1 LFSSC
6 LDVNQEAGS
15 RYSFSV
21 DEADKTQR
29 LDAFLVLKTQD
40 LTRSR
45 VQELI
50 RSGFV
55 RVNHELTKP
64 GYRLKPG
71 DRIEVMLPP
80 LQPLCLD
87 PEPVAFEVVYEDP
100 WLIVV
105 NKPPGIVVHPA
116 PGHFTGTLVHGL
128 LLHCKDLSGVGGV
141 VRPGIVHRLD
151 KDTSG
156 LMVVAKNDAAHVALS
171 KQFKAGEV
179 TKRYVALVHGI
190 MKGQRGEIDLPI
202 SRHPVRRKEMSV
214 QPFKGRVARTLWEKT
229 EELAGLFSL
238 LCVSPKTG
246 RTHQIRVHLSH
257 IGYPIVGDPVYGHR
271 RSWWKKRFP
280 EDSGVL
286 SRIERQM
293 LHAGTLGFVHPQGG
307 DYREFTAPLP
317 DDMELVLEM
326 LRKLPNAGLRPE
338 PKSD

>member
-1 LFSSC
+1 MKQEEDSRSC
-6 LDVNQEAGS
+6 
-15 RYSFSV
+15 FSV
-21 DEADKTQR
+21 SEADKAQR
-29 LDAFLVLKTQD
+29 LDAFVVLQMQD

-50 RSGFV
+50 KSGFV
-55 RVNHELTKP
+55 RVNHSLSKP

-71 DRIEVMLPP
+71 DHVEVTLPP
-80 LQPLCLD
+80 
-87 PEPVAFEVVYEDP
+87 PEPLRLEPEAVTFELVYEDP

-128 LLHCKDLSGVGGV
+128 LRHCKDLSGIGGV
-141 VRPGIVHRLD
+141 MRPGIVHRLD

-156 LMVVAKNDAAHVALS
+156 LMVVAKNDAAHAFLS
-171 KQFKAGEV
+171 RQFKEGGI

-190 MKGQRGEIDLPI
+190 VKEQKGEIHLPI
-202 SRHPVRRKEMSV
+202 GRHPVRRKEMSV
-214 QPFKGRVARTLWEKT
+214 QPSKGRVAKTLWEKK

-238 LCVSPKTG
+238 LSVSPKTG

-280 EDSGVL
+280 EEPEVL

-307 DYREFTAPLP
+307 DYREFTAPVP
-317 DDMELVLEM
+317 QDMELVLEM
-326 LRKLPNAGLRPE
+326 LRNQL
-338 PKSD
+338 

>member
-1 LFSSC
+1 LVSSF
-6 LDVNQEAGS
+6 LDVNQEEDS
-15 RYSFSV
+15 RVSFSV
-21 DEADKTQR
+21 DEAGKARR

-55 RVNHELTKP
+55 RVNHRLTKP

-71 DRIEVMLPP
+71 DRIEVTLPP
-80 LQPLCLD
+80 LQPLCLG
-87 PEPVAFEVVYEDP
+87 PEAVAFEVVYEDP

-128 LLHCKDLSGVGGV
+128 LQHCKDLSGVGGV
-141 VRPGIVHRLD
+141 TRPGIVHRLD

-156 LMVVAKNDAAHVALS
+156 LMVVAKNDAAHAALS
-171 KQFKAGEV
+171 KQFKAGTV

-190 MKGQRGEIDLPI
+190 VKGQKGEIDLPI
-202 SRHPVRRKEMSV
+202 GRHPVRRKEMSV
-214 QPFKGRVARTLWEKT
+214 QPSKGRTARTLWEKT

-246 RTHQIRVHLSH
+246 RTHQIRVHLTH
-257 IGYPIVGDPVYGHR
+257 MGYPIVGDPVYGHR

-307 DYREFTAPLP
+307 EYREFTAPLAA
-317 DDMELVLEM
+317 DMALVLEM
-326 LRKLPNAGLRPE
+326 LRNLPKKN
-338 PKSD
+338 

>member
-1 LFSSC
+1 
-6 LDVNQEAGS
+6 VKQEEDS
-15 RYSFSV
+15 RFCFSV
-21 DEADKTQR
+21 SEADKAQR
-29 LDAFLVLKTQD
+29 LDAFVVLQMQD

-50 RSGFV
+50 KSAFV
-55 RVNHELTKP
+55 RVNHSLSKP

-71 DRIEVMLPP
+71 DHVEVTLPP
-80 LQPLCLD
+80 
-87 PEPVAFEVVYEDP
+87 PEPLRLEPEAVTFELVYEDS

-128 LLHCKDLSGVGGV
+128 LRHCKDLSGIGGV
-141 VRPGIVHRLD
+141 MRPGIVHRLD

-156 LMVVAKNDAAHVALS
+156 LMVVAKNDAAHAFLS
-171 KQFKAGEV
+171 RQFKEGGV

-190 MKGQRGEIDLPI
+190 VKEQKGEIHLPI
-202 SRHPVRRKEMSV
+202 GRHPVRRKEMSV
-214 QPFKGRVARTLWEKT
+214 QPSKGRAAKTLWEKK
-229 EELAGLFSL
+229 EELSGLFSL
-238 LCVSPKTG
+238 LSVSPKTG

-257 IGYPIVGDPVYGHR
+257 IGYPIVGDTVYGHR

-286 SRIERQM
+286 SRIERHM
-293 LHAGTLGFVHPQGG
+293 LHAGTLGFVHPQTR

-317 DDMELVLEM
+317 ADMAALLEI
-326 LRKLPNAGLRPE
+326 LR
-338 PKSD
+338 SSIS

>member
-1 LFSSC
+1 
-6 LDVNQEAGS
+6 VKQEGDIAHQFPVS
-15 RYSFSV
+15 
-21 DEADKTQR
+21 EADKARR
-29 LDAFLVLKTQD
+29 LDAFLVLKMQD

-50 RSGFV
+50 KAGFV
-55 RVNHELTKP
+55 RVNHAPSKP

-71 DRIEVMLPP
+71 DHVDVTLPT
-80 LQPLCLD
+80 
-87 PEPVAFEVVYEDP
+87 PEPLRLVPEAVTFELVYEDP

-105 NKPPGIVVHPA
+105 NKPPGVVVHPA

-128 LLHCKDLSGVGGV
+128 VRHCKDLSGIGGV
-141 VRPGIVHRLD
+141 LRPGIVHRLD

-156 LMVVAKNDAAHVALS
+156 LMVVAKNDTAHAFLS
-171 KQFKAGEV
+171 NQFKEGKV
-179 TKRYVALVHGI
+179 TKRYAALVHGVVREQ
-190 MKGQRGEIDLPI
+190 KGEIHLPI
-202 SRHPVRRKEMSV
+202 GRHPVRRKEMSV
-214 QPFKGRVARTLWEKT
+214 QPSKGRVAKTLWEKK

-238 LCVSPKTG
+238 LSVSPKTG

-280 EDSGVL
+280 EEPEVL

-307 DYREFTAPLP
+307 DYREFTAPVP
-317 DDMELVLEM
+317 QDMEIVLEM
-326 LRKLPNAGLRPE
+326 LRNQL
-338 PKSD
+338 

>member
-1 LFSSC
+1 MK
-6 LDVNQEAGS
+6 QEGDN

-21 DEADKTQR
+21 NEADKAHR
-29 LDAFLVLKTQD
+29 LDAFLVLQTKD

-45 VQELI
+45 IQELI
-50 RSGFV
+50 KSGFV
-55 RVNHELTKP
+55 RVNHHLSKP
-64 GYRLKPG
+64 GYRLKTG
-71 DRIEVMLPP
+71 DLIAVTLPP
-80 LQPLCLD
+80 LQPLRLD
-87 PEPVAFEVVYEDP
+87 PEPVTFELIHEDP

-105 NKPPGIVVHPA
+105 NKPPGVVVHPA

-128 LLHCKDLSGVGGV
+128 LQHCKDLSGIGGV
-141 VRPGIVHRLD
+141 MRPGIVHRLD

-156 LMVVAKNDAAHVALS
+156 LMVVAKNDAAHAFLS
-171 KQFKAGEV
+171 AQFKAGKV

-190 MKGQRGEIDLPI
+190 MKEQKGEINLPI
-202 SRHPVRRKEMSV
+202 GRHPVKRKEMSI
-214 QPFKGRVARTLWEKT
+214 QPTKGRVAKTLWEKK

-238 LCVSPKTG
+238 LSVSPKTG

-257 IGYPIVGDPVYGHR
+257 IGYPLVGDPVYGHR

-280 EDSGVL
+280 EDPGLL

-317 DDMELVLEM
+317 ADMEGVLKM
-326 LRKLPNAGLRPE
+326 LKTI
-338 PKSD
+338 DT